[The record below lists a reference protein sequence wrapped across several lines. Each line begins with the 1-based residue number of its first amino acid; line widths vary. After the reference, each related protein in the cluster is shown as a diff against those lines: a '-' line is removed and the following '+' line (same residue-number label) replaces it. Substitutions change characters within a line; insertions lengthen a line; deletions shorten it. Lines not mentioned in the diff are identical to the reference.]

1 MLSKLGGRG
10 FVVAEEPGH
19 YGRKRI
25 DFDDDFDFDFDF
37 DFEKRNSQDAGGKRD

>member
-25 DFDDDFDFDFDF
+25 DFDDDFDFDF
-37 DFEKRNSQDAGGKRD
+37 EKRNSQDAGGKRD